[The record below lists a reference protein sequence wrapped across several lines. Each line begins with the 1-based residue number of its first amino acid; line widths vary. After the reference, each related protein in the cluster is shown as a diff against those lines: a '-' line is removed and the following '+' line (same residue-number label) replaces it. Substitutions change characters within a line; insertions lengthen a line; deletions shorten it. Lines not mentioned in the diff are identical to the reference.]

1 MTALKSDQPM
11 FTGEHPRTL
20 DVGLR
25 VNLPKDWR
33 SLNIKEFFLISGSA
47 EPYIRV
53 MPRSEYE
60 KAVASITEAVDL
72 NPREK
77 NICLRELGKCLR
89 TQLDSSGRL
98 TLPGDLCSK
107 IGVGTKSADVIL
119 RGTVLNFEV
128 WKPKDI
134 ADWEK
139 KQAEPDEHGN
149 PRMNVQDFLGL

>member
-1 MTALKSDQPM
+1 MTASKPDQPM

-53 MPRSEYE
+53 MPRSEYD
-60 KAVASITEAVDL
+60 KAVASVTEAVDL

-98 TLPGDLCSK
+98 TLPADLCAK

>member
-1 MTALKSDQPM
+1 MTASKPDQPM

-33 SLNIKEFFLISGSA
+33 SLNIKEFILISGSA

-98 TLPGDLCSK
+98 TLPADLCTK

-134 ADWEK
+134 TDWEQ

>member
-1 MTALKSDQPM
+1 MTALKPDQPM
-11 FTGEHPRTL
+11 FTGEHSRTL

-33 SLNIKEFFLISGSA
+33 SLKITEFFLISGSA

-98 TLPGDLCSK
+98 TLPAELCAR
-107 IGVGTKSADVIL
+107 IGVGTKSPDVIL

-149 PRMNVQDFLGL
+149 PRMNVHDVLGL